1 MDEQEKKKR
10 KEKAYQDYVKTKT
23 PVHNVYLNMAKAFVT
38 GRNHLCDRAVFY
50 EFL

>member
-23 PVHNVYLNMAKAFVT
+23 PVHKDEKKKENKQI
-38 GRNHLCDRAVFY
+38 DS
-50 EFL
+50 E